1 MRTLFPV
8 LLSVFALAFAVP
20 AAADR
25 PTVFAFELSFP
36 GVDTCTGLV
45 HTVTIAGT
53 EFVHFHDGR
62 VVSYAERTITTTP
75 TGYVG
80 HGTDTDVFNGQ
91 IFMNRFTDILA
102 NESGDRFRAS
112 FVFVLDLST
121 GTVRVE
127 KGIEVTC
134 LGP

>member
-25 PTVFAFELSFP
+25 PTVFTFEFSFP
-36 GVDTCTGLV
+36 GVDPCTGLV

-53 EFVHFHDGR
+53 EFVHFHDGD
-62 VVSYAERTITTTP
+62 VVSHAERTITTTP
-75 TGYVG
+75 TGYIG

>member
-1 MRTLFPV
+1 MRTLFPL

-20 AAADR
+20 AAADP
-25 PTVFAFELSFP
+25 PTVIPFELTFP
-36 GVDTCTGLV
+36 GVDPCTGLV

-53 EFVHFHDGR
+53 EFVHFHDGS
-62 VVSYAERTITTTP
+62 VVSRAERTITTTP

-91 IFMNRFTDILA
+91 IFMNRFTDILT

>member
-1 MRTLFPV
+1 
-8 LLSVFALAFAVP
+8 
-20 AAADR
+20 
-25 PTVFAFELSFP
+25 
-36 GVDTCTGLV
+36 
-45 HTVTIAGT
+45 
-53 EFVHFHDGR
+53 
-62 VVSYAERTITTTP
+62 
-75 TGYVG
+75 
-80 HGTDTDVFNGQ
+80 
-91 IFMNRFTDILA
+91 MNRFTDILA